1 MSKTKKTA
9 NDRAWETLF
18 ERHNILEEV
27 DKNGFFEIESPQI
40 NKERESRLMAKF
52 DHSVNLPEIFRDNH
66 LSILPISRYKY
77 VIGKFDTHFEVK
89 YDSEIEV
96 IPFEFPPGIESID
109 YTNLYSE
116 SSALHCAFNI
126 GIIDDLF
133 GEKTAYTVSGRMSTE
148 SFDFNIINSFANKP
162 YSIKVKNSQCEIDA
176 GFESNN
182 YFVLIEAKNYAIDDF
197 LIRQLYYPY
206 RLWSKKMAKK
216 VIPVLMTYSND
227 LFSFFIYE
235 FSNDED
241 YNSLKLREQK
251 NYTIAP
257 EEIQRSDV
265 DRVFNNIKVIAEPD
279 VPLPQADKFERVV
292 DLLSLLLE
300 RDLTKDDITEN
311 YEFDRRQ
318 TDYYT
323 NAGLYIGLIENY
335 KDSLSK
341 KVTFCLTSEGR
352 SILHKR
358 AKLKYLDLINK
369 ILERQ
374 VFYLVF
380 ELTLK
385 QGEIPPE
392 DAICKIISENRP
404 DINDTT
410 IKRRKSTVRGW
421 ISWILSQIK
430 D

>member
-1 MSKTKKTA
+1 MSKSKKTA
-9 NDRAWETLF
+9 NDKAWEILF
-18 ERHNILEEV
+18 ERHKILEEV
-27 DKNGFFEIESPQI
+27 DKNGCFEIASDEI

-52 DHSVNLPEIFRDNH
+52 DHSVNLPEIFRYNR
-66 LSILPISRYKY
+66 LSILPISRSKY
-77 VIGKFDTHFEVK
+77 VIGQFATHCQVG
-89 YDSEIEV
+89 YDSQIEV
-96 IPFEFPPGIESID
+96 MPVEFPAEIESID

-126 GIIDDLF
+126 GIIDDLV

-148 SFDFNIINSFANKP
+148 SFDFNIINSIANKP

-176 GFESNN
+176 GFESDN

-206 RLWSKKMAKK
+206 RLWSKKITKK

-227 LFSFFIYE
+227 VFSFFIYD
-235 FSNDED
+235 FSNDQD

-300 RDLTKDDITEN
+300 KDLTKDDITEN

-323 NAGLYIGLIENY
+323 NGGVYLGLMEKH
-335 KDSLSK
+335 KDSIIK
-341 KVTFCLTSEGR
+341 KTIFRLTSEGR

-358 AKLKYLDLINK
+358 PKLKYIDLINK
-369 ILERQ
+369 ILEKK

-385 QGEIPPE
+385 QGGIPPE
-392 DAICKIISENRP
+392 DTICKIISVIRTDLNS
-404 DINDTT
+404 TT
-410 IKRRKSTVRGW
+410 IKRRYSTVRGW
-421 ISWILSQIK
+421 ILWILSQIK

>member
-27 DKNGFFEIESPQI
+27 DKNGLFEIESAQI

-52 DHSVNLPEIFRDNH
+52 DHSVNLPDIFRDNH
-66 LSILPISRYKY
+66 LSILPISRSKY
-77 VIGKFDTHFEVK
+77 VIGKFATHFQVE

-96 IPFEFPPGIESID
+96 TPFEFRPEIESID

-126 GIIDDLF
+126 GIIDDLL
-133 GEKTAYTVSGRMSTE
+133 GEETAYTVSGRMSTE
-148 SFDFNIINSFANKP
+148 SFNFNIINPSTNKP

-176 GFESNN
+176 GFESEN
-182 YFVLIEAKNYAIDDF
+182 YFVLIEAKNYSLDDF

-206 RLWSKKMAKK
+206 RLWSKKMSKK

-227 LFSFFIYE
+227 IFSFFIYE

-241 YNSLKLREQK
+241 YNSLKLKKQN
-251 NYTIAP
+251 NYMIAP
-257 EEIQRSDV
+257 EEIQRSDI
-265 DRVFNNIKVIAEPD
+265 DRIFNNIKEIAEPD

-300 RDLTKDDITEN
+300 RDLTTDDITEN

-323 NAGLYIGLIENY
+323 NAGLYIGLIEKY
-335 KDSLSK
+335 KNLTSK
-341 KVTFCLTSEGR
+341 KSTFRLTSEGK
-352 SILHKR
+352 SILLKR
-358 AKLKYLDLINK
+358 HKLKYLDLINK
-369 ILERQ
+369 ILEQ
-374 VFYLVF
+374 KVFYLVF
-380 ELTLK
+380 ELWLK
-385 QGEIPPE
+385 QGGIPAE
-392 DAICKIISENRP
+392 EAIGKIISENRS

-410 IKRRKSTVRGW
+410 IKRRCSTVRGW
-421 ISWILSQIK
+421 IFWILSQIK

>member
-1 MSKTKKTA
+1 MSKSQKTA
-9 NDRAWETLF
+9 NDKAWEILF
-18 ERHNILEEV
+18 ERHKILEEV
-27 DKNGFFEIESPQI
+27 EKNGFFEIASGQI
-40 NKERESRLMAKF
+40 NQERESRLMAKF
-52 DHSVNLPEIFRDNH
+52 DHSVNLPDIFRDND
-66 LSILPISRYKY
+66 LSILPISRSKY

-148 SFDFNIINSFANKP
+148 SFDFNIINSLANKP

-227 LFSFFIYE
+227 IFSFFIYE
-235 FSNDED
+235 FSNDEN

-265 DRVFNNIKVIAEPD
+265 DMVLNNIKLIAEPD
-279 VPLPQADKFERVV
+279 VPFPQADKFERVV

-323 NAGLYIGLIENY
+323 NAGLYIGIIENY
-335 KDSLSK
+335 KDSLTK

-358 AKLKYLDLINK
+358 PKLKYLELINK

-380 ELTLK
+380 QLALK
-385 QGEIPPE
+385 QGGIPPK
-392 DAICKIISENRP
+392 DAICTIISENRP

-410 IKRRKSTVRGW
+410 IKRRYFTVQGW
-421 ISWILSQIK
+421 ISWIWNQIQ

>member
-18 ERHNILEEV
+18 ETHKILEEV
-27 DKNGFFEIESPQI
+27 ARNGCFEIEAAQI
-40 NKERESRLMAKF
+40 NKQRESRLMAKF
-52 DHSVNLPEIFRDNH
+52 DHSVNLPDIFRDND
-66 LSILPISRYKY
+66 LSILPISRSKY

-96 IPFEFPPGIESID
+96 IPFEFTPGIESID

-126 GIIDDLF
+126 GIIDDLL

-148 SFDFNIINSFANKP
+148 SFDFNIINSFSNKP

-182 YFVLIEAKNYAIDDF
+182 YFVLIEAKKYIIKDF

-206 RLWSKKMAKK
+206 RLWSKKITKK

-227 LFSFFIYE
+227 IFSFFIYE
-235 FSNDED
+235 FSKYED

-265 DRVFNNIKVIAEPD
+265 DLVLNNIKVIPEPD
-279 VPLPQADKFERVV
+279 VPFPQADKFERVV

-335 KDSLSK
+335 QDSLTK

-358 AKLKYLDLINK
+358 PKLKYLDLINK
-369 ILERQ
+369 ILEKK
-374 VFYLVF
+374 FF
-380 ELTLK
+380 
-385 QGEIPPE
+385 I
-392 DAICKIISENRP
+392 
-404 DINDTT
+404 
-410 IKRRKSTVRGW
+410 
-421 ISWILSQIK
+421 
-430 D
+430 